1 MGNGGEHYFLSVHQG
16 CLRSAAVLRT
26 LGQRAKLIVFL
37 SGLSW
42 RQLRDDPLRA
52 LRLAVRLLLR
62 VAPARLVPTRL
73 RTRLAAVAV
82 PRPRDPDREAR
93 DLQALLDGGPEAGRA
108 GNRLPRVRGRRASG
122 RAEEVTA
129 TTPGTVSRPGAQG
142 AADDPATVLQFVTNA
157 LPRTNAGYTVRTHKI
172 ALAQRDLGL
181 APRVVTRLGYP
192 LAQGLADV
200 RPLVEV
206 DGIRYHRL
214 LPWLPPRDPAAAVTK
229 GADLAGPLVEEVRPA
244 VLHAVSNHLN
254 AAVALELGR
263 RHGLPVVYEVRG
275 FLEDSWLSRDPGHT
289 PEAAFYR
296 LTRELETRCMRDAD
310 AIVTLGA
317 AMREEITERGI
328 DPAKIFEVPNAVDEE
343 FLEPLPD
350 GAGLRA
356 ELGIGAAELVIGLT
370 SSFYGYEGIDTLI
383 DAAALL
389 RDQGTPVVLLLVG
402 DGPER
407 GALEDRAARHGL
419 LADLPGTGGTG
430 DDGRPGAARVLFT
443 GRVPMS
449 SIRQFHA
456 VLDVFAVP
464 RRADRVCQ
472 LVTPLKPVEAMAG
485 GIPVIASDVK
495 ALREIVEPGVTGTL
509 TLPEEPEAWANSL
522 RELIYSPERRQK
534 IGQAAQEWV
543 RAERTWRAVTARY
556 EDAYR
561 WARTGSTRSPHG
573 VG

>member
-1 MGNGGEHYFLSVHQG
+1 VW
-16 CLRSAAVLRT
+16 RT
-26 LGQRAKLIVFL
+26 PRQRAKLIFFL

-62 VAPARLVPTRL
+62 VAPARLVPGRL
-73 RTRLAAVAV
+73 RTRLTALAVA
-82 PRPRDPDREAR
+82 RPRDPEREAR
-93 DLQALLDGGPEAGRA
+93 DLRALLDGGPEAGRA
-108 GNRLPRVRGRRASG
+108 GSRS
-122 RAEEVTA
+122 
-129 TTPGTVSRPGAQG
+129 PGTVPLPAAQS
-142 AADDPATVLQFVTNA
+142 AAGEAPTVLQFVTNA

-172 ALAQRDLGL
+172 ALAQRELGL
-181 APRVVTRLGYP
+181 DPQVVTRLGYP
-192 LAQGLADV
+192 MAQGIADV

-214 LPWLPPRDPAAAVTK
+214 LPWLPPRDPVAAVGK
-229 GADLAGPLVEEVRPA
+229 GADLAGPLVEGLGPS

-263 RHGLPVVYEVRG
+263 RHRLPVVYEVRG
-275 FLEDSWLSRDPGHT
+275 FLEDSWLSRDPAHT
-289 PEAAFYR
+289 PESAFYR
-296 LTRELETRCMRDAD
+296 LTRELETRCMREAD
-310 AIVTLGA
+310 AIVTLGT
-317 AMREEITERGI
+317 AMRDEIAERGI

-350 GAGLRA
+350 GAGLRRD
-356 ELGIGAAELVIGLT
+356 LGIGVDEFVVGLT

-389 RDQGTPVVLLLVG
+389 RDRDTPIVLLLVG

-407 GALEDRAARHGL
+407 GALEHRAAERGL
-419 LADLPGTGGTG
+419 LADDGTGN
-430 DDGRPGAARVLFT
+430 DGRAGAARVLFT

-449 SIRQFHA
+449 SVRQFHA

-495 ALREIVEPGVTGTL
+495 ALGEIVEPGVTGTL
-509 TLPEEPEAWANSL
+509 TLPEDPEAWANSL
-522 RELIYSPERRQK
+522 QELIYSPERRQK

-556 EDAYR
+556 LDAYR
-561 WARTGSTRSPHG
+561 FAQAGFARKSRDG

>member
-1 MGNGGEHYFLSVHQG
+1 M
-16 CLRSAAVLRT
+16 LRT

-52 LRLAVRLLLR
+52 LRLAVRVLLR
-62 VAPARLVPTRL
+62 VTPARLVPARL
-73 RTRLAAVAV
+73 RTRLSAVAV
-82 PRPRDPDREAR
+82 PRPRDPEREAR
-93 DLQALLDGGPEAGRA
+93 DLQALLDGGPETGRA
-108 GNRLPRVRGRRASG
+108 QNALPWPPIRGRRTGGS
-122 RAEEVTA
+122 AEVVTA
-129 TTPGTVSRPGAQG
+129 NKPGTTPPPGTGSATG
-142 AADDPATVLQFVTNA
+142 DPAAVLQFVTNA

-172 ALAQRDLGL
+172 ALAQRELGL
-181 APRVVTRLGYP
+181 APQVVTRLGYP
-192 LAQGLADV
+192 MAQGIADV
-200 RPLVEV
+200 RPRVEV
-206 DGIRYHRL
+206 DGIAYHRL
-214 LPWLPPRDPAAAVTK
+214 LPWLPPRDPAAAVAK
-229 GADLAGPLVEEVRPA
+229 GADLAGPLVERVRPA

-275 FLEDSWLSRDPGHT
+275 FLEDSWLSRDPAHT

-317 AMREEITERGI
+317 AMRAEIAERGI

-343 FLEPLPD
+343 FLRPLPD
-350 GAGLRA
+350 ATGLRR
-356 ELGIGAAELVIGLT
+356 ELGIEATEFVVGLT

-383 DAAALL
+383 DATALL

-419 LADLPGTGGTG
+419 LARPPGTGGAG
-430 DDGRPGAARVLFT
+430 DGGRPGAARVLFT

-509 TLPEEPEAWANSL
+509 TLPEEPEAWAISL

-561 WARTGSTRSPHG
+561 WARTGSARNPRDG

>member
-1 MGNGGEHYFLSVHQG
+1 
-16 CLRSAAVLRT
+16 VLRT
-26 LGQRAKLIVFL
+26 PRQRAKLILFL

-62 VAPARLVPTRL
+62 VTPAPLVPARL
-73 RTRLAAVAV
+73 RTRLTALAV
-82 PRPRDPDREAR
+82 PRPRDPEREAR
-93 DLQALLDGGPEAGRA
+93 DLRALLEGGPEADRTGS
-108 GNRLPRVRGRRASG
+108 RLPWPPMRGRRKGGGEADP
-122 RAEEVTA
+122 AHTA
-129 TTPGTVSRPGAQG
+129 GEK
-142 AADDPATVLQFVTNA
+142 ATVLQFVTNA

-172 ALAQRDLGL
+172 ALAQRELGL
-181 APRVVTRLGYP
+181 DPQVVTRLGYP
-192 LAQGLADV
+192 MAQGLADV

-214 LPWLPPRDPAAAVTK
+214 LPWLPPRDQAAAIGK
-229 GADLAGPLVEEVRPA
+229 GADLAGPLVEELGPS

-263 RHGLPVVYEVRG
+263 RHRLPVVYEVRG
-275 FLEDSWLSRDPGHT
+275 FLEDSWLSRDPTHT
-289 PEAAFYR
+289 PESAFYR
-296 LTRELETRCMRDAD
+296 LTRELETRCMREAD
-310 AIVTLGA
+310 AIVTLGT
-317 AMREEITERGI
+317 AMRDEITERGI

-350 GAGLRA
+350 GAGLRQD
-356 ELGIGAAELVIGLT
+356 LGIGVDEFVVGLT

-383 DAAALL
+383 DAVALL
-389 RDQGTPVVLLLVG
+389 RDRDMPIVLLLVG

-407 GALEDRAARHGL
+407 GALERRAAEHGL
-419 LADLPGTGGTG
+419 LAGEGSGNN
-430 DDGRPGAARVLFT
+430 GRAEAARVLFT

-449 SIRQFHA
+449 SVRQFQA

-495 ALREIVEPGVTGTL
+495 ALKEIVEPGVTGTL
-509 TLPEEPEAWANSL
+509 TLPEDPEAWANSL
-522 RELIYSPERRQK
+522 QELIYSPERRQK
-534 IGQAAQEWV
+534 IGQAAREWV
-543 RAERTWRAVTARY
+543 RAERTWRAVTASY
-556 EDAYR
+556 LDAYR
-561 WARTGSTRSPHG
+561 CAQAGFARKSRDG

>member
-1 MGNGGEHYFLSVHQG
+1 
-16 CLRSAAVLRT
+16 VLRT
-26 LGQRAKLIVFL
+26 PRQWAKLIIFL

-52 LRLAVRLLLR
+52 LRLAMRLLLR
-62 VAPARLVPTRL
+62 MTPARLVPTPL
-73 RTRLAAVAV
+73 RTRLAALAV
-82 PRPRDPDREAR
+82 PRPRDPEREAR
-93 DLQALLDGGPEAGRA
+93 DLQALLDDTAIRRDPAIGAGTGSSPA
-108 GNRLPRVRGRRASG
+108 H
-122 RAEEVTA
+122 RAEISA
-129 TTPGTVSRPGAQG
+129 
-142 AADDPATVLQFVTNA
+142 VLQFVTNA

-172 ALAQRDLGL
+172 ALAQRELGL
-181 APRVVTRLGYP
+181 EPQVVTRLGYP
-192 LAQGLADV
+192 AAQGLADV

-214 LPWLPPRDPAAAVTK
+214 LPWLPPRDPAAAVAK
-229 GADLAGPLVEEVRPA
+229 GADLAGRLVEEVRPS

-275 FLEDSWLSRDPGHT
+275 FLEDSWLSRDPAHT
-289 PEAAFYR
+289 PESAFYR
-296 LTRELETRCMRDAD
+296 LTRELETRCMREAD

-317 AMREEITERGI
+317 AMRDEITERGI
-328 DPAKIFEVPNAVDEE
+328 DPAKIFEVPNAVDED
-343 FLEPLPD
+343 FLRPLPD
-350 GAGLRA
+350 GAGLRR
-356 ELGIGAAELVIGLT
+356 ELGIGPEEFVVGLT

-389 RDQGTPVVLLLVG
+389 RDRDTPVVLLLVG

-407 GALEDRAARHGL
+407 GTLERRAAERN
-419 LADLPGTGGTG
+419 LPAG
-430 DDGRPGAARVLFT
+430 DGGRPGATRVLFT

-495 ALREIVEPGVTGTL
+495 ALGEIVEPGVTGTL
-509 TLPEEPEAWANSL
+509 TLPEDPEAWANSL
-522 RELIYSPERRQK
+522 QELTYSPERRQK
-534 IGQAAQEWV
+534 IGQAARDWV

-556 EDAYR
+556 VHAYR
-561 WARTGSTRSPHG
+561 FAQTGSARLRGG